1 MALRVSAGSP
11 IITKAPLQWG
21 LWTIGGCAYVGAGS
35 GRETSVLALNLAVNL
50 KLMPPKNFLLKIQ
63 PSSLKIYVLPL
74 TCQISKLSLKKK
86 KKQKDSLTHQILK
99 TTAYQEN
106 HSSGVR

>member
-1 MALRVSAGSP
+1 MGAVNNR
-11 IITKAPLQWG
+11 G
-21 LWTIGGCAYVGAGS
+21 LCICGGGAGS

-50 KLMPPKNFLLKIQ
+50 KLLPQKNFLLKIQ

-74 TCQISKLSLKKK
+74 TCQISKSSLKERK